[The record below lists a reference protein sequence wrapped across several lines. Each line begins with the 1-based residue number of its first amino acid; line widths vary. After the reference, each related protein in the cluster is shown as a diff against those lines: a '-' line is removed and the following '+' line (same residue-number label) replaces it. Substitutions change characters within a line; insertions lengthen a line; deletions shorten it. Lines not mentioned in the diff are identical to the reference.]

1 MPYDP
6 LACAVICIVL
16 YAIAVISVILR
27 FYVRFYL
34 LNNTSTDDYLAAG
47 AAIVYTGF
55 SLSYILGVLVYG
67 VGRYSSEVSPGDYEN
82 GLKTVFIGE
91 LLYFSTNLL
100 VKLSFIFT
108 LSRIVTRH
116 TRTV

>member
-16 YAIAVISVILR
+16 YAISVVSVVLR

-47 AAIVYTGF
+47 AAVRPHFTI
-55 SLSYILGVLVYG
+55 
-67 VGRYSSEVSPGDYEN
+67 SSRAREWGGGADNPS
-82 GLKTVFIGE
+82 
-91 LLYFSTNLL
+91 
-100 VKLSFIFT
+100 
-108 LSRIVTRH
+108 
-116 TRTV
+116 